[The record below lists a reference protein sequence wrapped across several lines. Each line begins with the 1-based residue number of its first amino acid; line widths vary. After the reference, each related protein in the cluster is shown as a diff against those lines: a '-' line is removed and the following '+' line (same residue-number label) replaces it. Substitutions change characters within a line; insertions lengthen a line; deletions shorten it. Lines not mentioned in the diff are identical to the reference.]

1 MKTMRR
7 VVIMGSMMSVVI
19 AVVLAFGLHMA
30 FGADPSATTAENN
43 TVVKAPMTDATAKY
57 YGALVL
63 GAAIAGGLGFVG
75 AGYAVGHVGAAALGA
90 ASERPEML
98 LRSLIIIA
106 LGEGIAIL
114 GLVVA
119 FWLILMLPKG

>member
-7 VVIMGSMMSVVI
+7 FVILGSMMSVVI
-19 AVVLAFGLHMA
+19 AVVLALGLNYA
-30 FGADPSATTAENN
+30 FAQFSEQGAPAAKTQ
-43 TVVKAPMTDATAKY
+43 MTDADAKF
-57 YGALVL
+57 YGALVI
-63 GAAIAGGLGFVG
+63 GAAIAGGLGFLG

-119 FWLILMLPKG
+119 FWLILRLPK